1 MIIVYIGLDVW
12 DSILLGSHLASTS
25 DTVIT
30 AFTRPLCPFWD
41 S

>member
-1 MIIVYIGLDVW
+1 MIIDYIGLDMW
-12 DSILLGSHLASTS
+12 DSTLLGSRLASTS
-25 DTVIT
+25 DTMIT